1 MQLKIQNGIVEL
13 SGEPIL
19 KNATIEI
26 NDRSHIAV
34 VGRNGCGKTTLL
46 KLISGEYTL
55 TKKDSDSST
64 FFTVSG
70 HPKIGTLTQMTFKD
84 DSLTLIEEIRSAYSD
99 ILELKD
105 RLEDAQMRMEENQ
118 SEENIKV
125 YTNLLDTFTNL
136 GGFYFE
142 KEYEAAIK
150 KFGFDDEQKYRR
162 LSEFSGGQRT
172 KIAFLKLLL
181 SKPDIL
187 LLDEPTNHLDIEA
200 TLWLEEYLKN
210 YKKAFVIVSH
220 DRMFLDNVADE
231 IYEIEHGKTHRYV
244 GNYSAFCSAKK
255 VLREQQAKEYEA
267 QQKEL
272 KRLQDLADRFRY
284 KATKAAMA
292 QSKLKAI
299 DRMEL
304 IDAPESYDLRTFH
317 ADFNPDDIGVKDMLS
332 IKELCIGFNKPLS
345 TVTLEIKQGN
355 RIGIIGG
362 NGLGKS
368 TFLKTLMGEI
378 PPLSGSFK
386 FAPRATIGYFDQ
398 QMAQHTSDNTVL
410 EDFLSAYPHLTDF
423 EARTALGAFLF
434 SGEEVFKTVNMLSGG
449 ERVRLALCKILKSK
463 PNFLIL
469 DEPTNHM
476 DIVGKE
482 TLEDMLRGYTGTL
495 IFVSH
500 DRYFISKIADSLLYF
515 GENGTELFPYGYS
528 QYLDSKKTANE
539 SIEKS
544 VTEKT
549 EKPKKGYTTP
559 LKEKAKRERA
569 IKKAE
574 EKIALLEKKVND
586 INRQLTLD
594 ENISDYIKLSELQ
607 NLLAETE
614 NELEETMLEWEAL
627 CEQAQTT

>member
-1 MQLKIQNGIVEL
+1 MQLKIQNGVVEL

-46 KLISGEYTL
+46 KLISGEYSIV
-55 TKKDSDSST
+55 KADSDNSA

-84 DSLTLIEEIRSAYSD
+84 DSLTLVEEIRSAYSE
-99 ILELKD
+99 ILSVKE
-105 RLEDAQMRMEENQ
+105 RLSDAQTEMELNGT
-118 SEENIKV
+118 EENIKN

-150 KFGFDDEQKYRR
+150 KFGFSDEEKYRR

-187 LLDEPTNHLDIEA
+187 LLDEPTNHLDIYA
-200 TLWLEEYLKN
+200 TLWLEEYLKE
-210 YKKAFVIVSH
+210 YKKAFVVVSH
-220 DRMFLDNVADE
+220 DRMFLDNVANE
-231 IYEIEHGKTHRYV
+231 VYEIEHGKTHRYI
-244 GNYSAFCSAKK
+244 GNYTAFCSAKRL
-255 VLREQQAKEYEA
+255 VREQQAKEYEA

-304 IDAPESYDLRTFH
+304 IEAPESYDMRTFH
-317 ADFNPDDIGVKDMLS
+317 ADFQPDDIGVKDMLS
-332 IKELCIGFNKPLS
+332 VKDLCIGFTKPLS
-345 TVTLEIKQGN
+345 TVNLEVKLGN

-386 FAPRATIGYFDQ
+386 FAPRATVGYFDQ
-398 QMAQHTSDNTVL
+398 QMAQHTSSDSVL
-410 EDFLSAYPHLTDF
+410 DDFLKSYPHLTDF
-423 EARTALGAFLF
+423 EARSALGAFMF
-434 SGEEVFKTVNMLSGG
+434 SGEDVFKTVNMLSGG
-449 ERVRLALCKILKSK
+449 ERVRLALCKILKKK

-482 TLEDMLRGYTGTL
+482 TLEDMLKDYNGTL

-500 DRYFISKIADSLLYF
+500 DRYFISKIADSLLHF
-515 GENGTELFPYGYS
+515 NENGTELYPYGYS
-528 QYLDSKKTANE
+528 QYLEAQQKKDSAPVQNQIKEN
-539 SIEKS
+539 
-544 VTEKT
+544 
-549 EKPKKGYTTP
+549 KPKKGYTTP
-559 LKEKAKRERA
+559 LKEKARREKA

-574 EKIALLEKKVND
+574 DKIALLEEE
-586 INRQLTLD
+586 INSLNEQLNLE
-594 ENISDYIKLSELQ
+594 ENISDYVKLSELQ
-607 NLLAETE
+607 NKLCDTET
-614 NELEETMLEWEAL
+614 ELEEVMLEWENL
-627 CEQAQTT
+627 CEQAEE